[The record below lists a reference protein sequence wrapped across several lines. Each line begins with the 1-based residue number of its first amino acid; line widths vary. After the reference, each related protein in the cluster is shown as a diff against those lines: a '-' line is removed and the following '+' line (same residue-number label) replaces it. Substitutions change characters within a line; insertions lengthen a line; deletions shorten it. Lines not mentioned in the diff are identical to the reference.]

1 MAESDADSDQDGSS
15 TRWFLRGIMAAVSV
29 PALVL
34 FSAFIGFAGLA
45 NEAGVTLPETLFLTA
60 FVWALPGQVI
70 LIGGMLSGNSL
81 VASAFAVSLS
91 SIRMMPMVVAIVPEM
106 RTEKTRKWVLYLL
119 SHFVAVTSWV
129 LALQNFRT
137 VPRERRTAFYAGLGP
152 TLILGCLLVIILVYA
167 VAPKLPPAAS
177 AGLFLLTPI
186 YFLTSLWGS
195 AREKAVH
202 LGMIFGLAFG
212 PVFHILTPQ
221 FDLLGAGLSGG
232 VVAFGI
238 HLFLKRRRAA

>member
-1 MAESDADSDQDGSS
+1 VQ
-15 TRWFLRGIMAAVSV
+15 WFLRGIIAAFSV

-34 FSAFIGFAGLA
+34 FSAITGFAGLA
-45 NEAGVTLPETLFLTA
+45 REAGLTLPETLFMTA

-70 LIGGMLSGNSL
+70 LVGGMLSGNSL
-81 VASAFAVSLS
+81 IASAFAVSLS

-106 RTEKTRKWVLYLL
+106 RTDKTRKWVLYFL

-137 VPRERRTAFYAGLGP
+137 VPHERRTAFYAGLGP
-152 TLILGCLLVIILVYA
+152 TLILGSLIVTILVYA
-167 VAPKLPPAAS
+167 VAPKLPPAVS

-212 PVFHILTPQ
+212 PVFHIFTPQ

-232 VVAFGI
+232 TVAFGS
-238 HLFLKRRRAA
+238 HLFLKRRRAV

>member
-1 MAESDADSDQDGSS
+1 MVESDSGAERSS
-15 TRWFLRGIMAAVSV
+15 AQWFRRGIIAAFSV
-29 PALVL
+29 PALIL
-34 FSAFIGFAGLA
+34 FSAIIGFAGLA
-45 NEAGVTLPETLFLTA
+45 REAGLTLPEALFMTA
-60 FVWALPGQVI
+60 FIWALPGQVI
-70 LIGGMLSGNSL
+70 LVGGMLSGNSL
-81 VASAFAVSLS
+81 LASAFAVSLS
-91 SIRMMPMVVAIVPEM
+91 SIRLMPMVVAIVPEM
-106 RTEKTRKWVLYLL
+106 RTAKTRKWVLYFL

-137 VPRERRTAFYAGLGP
+137 IPHERRTAFYAGLGP
-152 TLILGCLLVIILVYA
+152 TLIFGSLVVTVLVYA
-167 VAPKLPPAAS
+167 VAPKLPSAVS

-202 LGMIFGLAFG
+202 FGMIFGLAFG

-232 VVAFGI
+232 ILAFGL